1 MGSTTAGTSSGS
13 NNDVAQILGGS
24 SNNGTSNVIPRAFQ
38 TSNPLYYNM
47 SSSNKS
53 GSLVNLLTGSKSST
67 TLASA
72 TLPPIVPKVLPQI
85 ENNKQK
91 RNPARKWVWASF
103 TSSARLD
110 GAQFRHW
117 VRAGVEYPD
126 YPYARFDV
134 HLDNIEE
141 EYSSKD
147 YEKNFSDTNW
157 TKSETDAIIQLVC
170 TYELRWP
177 VIYDNWKRKF
187 GSSDTSGTHKQMEE
201 LQHRYYT
208 IAAILT
214 KARITSS
221 KSSVMV
227 PEVHCAGM
235 GSANTSKILDVDAER
250 MRREQAEFLWN
261 RSKQEEEEE
270 EELLKE
276 YKQVELQL
284 RKLKKSGAHLLAA
297 AAESSSTAN
306 DNNNKQSK
314 NNSTNP
320 DVIDKVWRDVQK
332 CSTTPVPTP
341 GTPYLQ
347 SARLTMP
354 RKINKTSIKH
364 LNLLLEELKVPT
376 TTTNQIVPTKR
387 MCDTYDKVRQQ
398 GLALL
403 ILQKLAIQKETLVGQ
418 RQIKVQKLQQQLSS
432 YQLNASSTT
441 VPPTNMNQMIP
452 PTKTP
457 TASSTK
463 TTIPTP
469 IRRGP
474 PILST
479 GAIKTTT
486 TNTNVPN
493 HRGTMP
499 IVPTSSTNNPAIYN
513 THTQPPIYMPKMAT
527 TQNRS
532 SVSTT
537 SKKGDKANTSNSTKK
552 SSQKR
557 KSTSKKQQQ
566 QQQQQQQQPHIPIIN
581 SSNIP
586 SSMLHI
592 PATSIH
598 PTTMTTPHHL
608 PPPPPQPQQS
618 KKRSRKN

>member
-1 MGSTTAGTSSGS
+1 MGSTAAGSSSGS

-24 SNNGTSNVIPRAFQ
+24 SNINNGNVIPRALQ

-72 TLPPIVPKVLPQI
+72 TLPPIVPKVLPQLD
-85 ENNKQK
+85 NKQK
-91 RNPARKWVWASF
+91 RKPAEKWVWASF
-103 TSSARLD
+103 TSSARVD

-141 EYSSKD
+141 EYSSND
-147 YEKNFSDTNW
+147 YEKTFADKSW

-187 GSSDTSGTHKQMEE
+187 GSDASGTHKQMEE

-214 KARITSS
+214 QARVSSS
-221 KSSVMV
+221 KKSAME
-227 PEVHCAGM
+227 PEVHCVGM
-235 GSANTSKILDVDAER
+235 GSATSSKILDVDAER

-261 RSKQEEEEE
+261 RSKEEEKEE

-297 AAESSSTAN
+297 AAESSTAN
-306 DNNNKQSK
+306 DNNNKHTK
-314 NNSTNP
+314 NTSTNP
-320 DVIDKVWRDVQK
+320 DVINKVWRDVEK

-354 RKINKTSIKH
+354 RKINKTSLKH

-387 MCDTYDKVRQQ
+387 ICDTYDKVRQQ

-403 ILQKLAIQKETLVGQ
+403 ILQKLAIQKETQVGQ
-418 RQIKVQKLQQQLSS
+418 RQMKVQKLQQQLSS
-432 YQLNASSTT
+432 YQMTASSTPM
-441 VPPTNMNQMIP
+441 PPTNLNQMVP

-463 TTIPTP
+463 SATP
-469 IRRGP
+469 AVVRRGP

-479 GAIKTTT
+479 GAVNSAT
-486 TNTNVPN
+486 TNNNIPN
-493 HRGTMP
+493 HSNMMP
-499 IVPTSSTNNPAIYN
+499 IIPSSNTNNPAIYN
-513 THTQPPIYMPKMAT
+513 THTQPPMYMQKMTT

-532 SVSTT
+532 SISTT
-537 SKKGDKANTSNSTKK
+537 NKKGEKTNTTSTSAKK

-566 QQQQQQQQPHIPIIN
+566 QQQQPIPIIN

-586 SSMLHI
+586 SSMLPI

-598 PTTMTTPHHL
+598 PTNVATQHHL
-608 PPPPPQPQQS
+608 PPPQPQPS